1 MLNAETVRNA
11 GRSSTTYFTLAVAFL
26 VIGGISNPLFLA
38 AALGFIAAGFASRRK
53 KQDILYGAVLLVLIA
68 LAFGYSIGK
77 NLAHRDNAHAGLS
90 TLQHGSSK
98 T

>member
-1 MLNAETVRNA
+1 MSNAETIRNA

-26 VIGGISNPLFLA
+26 VIGGIFNPLFLA
-38 AALGFIAAGFASRRK
+38 VALGFIAAGFAYRRS
-53 KQDILYGAVLLVLIA
+53 KQDILYGAVLFVLVV

-77 NLAHRDNAHAGLS
+77 DLAHRDSRHTGLS
-90 TLQHGSSK
+90 ALQHGSS

>member
-38 AALGFIAAGFASRRK
+38 VALGFIAAGFASRRN
-53 KQDILYGAVLLVLIA
+53 KQDILYGAVLPVLVA

-77 NLAHRDNAHAGLS
+77 DLAHRDWAC
-90 TLQHGSSK
+90 TC
-98 T
+98 